1 VNEYGIHEKDQGAV
15 ANIVNQLDLFKN
27 TVNHVSTGSF
37 LYSAHFVPHLL
48 EQMKVAT
55 GLVDEEAFASHF
67 GTFSP
72 VSAEIRSDLEQTVD
86 FTGYFDGVER
96 PTGSYITSLGVLNI
110 PGSQYHF
117 TRYISPL
124 RNAQSL
130 ADVEAYPWQVIG
142 GLRDDG
148 MAESVAK
155 AHAEN
160 RVATCWVG
168 HMYEDAW
175 QIRGYEEFL
184 MDMLVEPQN
193 CEFILDRLCERN
205 TFAAISGA
213 KAGVDMI
220 MSGDDVASQ
229 RSLMFDADVWRRF
242 NKSRWARVYAAA
254 RAVNPNVPIWYHS
267 DGNIEEIIPDLIEIG
282 VTILNPVQPE
292 CVDVDKLKREY
303 GKHLVFDGTIGTQT
317 TMPFGSPEDVR
328 RMVRERKRS
337 VGYDGALI
345 LSPTHVL
352 EPEVPVGN
360 VLAFLDEAAAE

>member
-1 VNEYGIHEKDQGAV
+1 
-15 ANIVNQLDLFKN
+15 
-27 TVNHVSTGSF
+27 
-37 LYSAHFVPHLL
+37 
-48 EQMKVAT
+48 
-55 GLVDEEAFASHF
+55 
-67 GTFSP
+67 
-72 VSAEIRSDLEQTVD
+72 
-86 FTGYFDGVER
+86 
-96 PTGSYITSLGVLNI
+96 
-110 PGSQYHF
+110 
-117 TRYISPL
+117 
-124 RNAQSL
+124 
-130 ADVEAYPWQVIG
+130 
-142 GLRDDG
+142 
-148 MAESVAK
+148 
-155 AHAEN
+155 
-160 RVATCWVG
+160 
-168 HMYEDAW
+168 
-175 QIRGYEEFL
+175 